1 MTYFS
6 ALLLLFGGLGAAF
19 FGIYLLYDLR
29 NRQLLHKI
37 DSLDFPES
45 YKNILS
51 KTPHYPKLSMQ
62 DQKKLQRSI
71 LRFIYTKDFVGVGL
85 DVTDEMKVIIAF
97 YACLLLVHKETE
109 SCYEELKT
117 IIVYPHA
124 VIVKEVKS
132 AGGIFTKEQFVIQGQ
147 SANDTVVITWHEAKK
162 EAYHLRHNNVIIH
175 EFAHEI
181 DFMDGYID
189 GVPPLEKSKYD
200 GWTNTF
206 YKEFST
212 LNKIARKDRGWGK
225 YKLLGSYAA
234 SNEAE
239 FFAVVTERFFEAP
252 ASLKHHFPNLYNELE
267 SFYQM
272 DTAALLS

>member
-267 SFYQM
+267 SFYQI
-272 DTAALLS
+272 DTAALLT

>member
-45 YKNILS
+45 YKKILS
-51 KTPHYPKLSMQ
+51 KTPHYSKLSMQ

-85 DVTDEMKVIIAF
+85 DVSDEMKVIIAF

-109 SCYEELKT
+109 NCYDDLKT

-124 VIVKEVKS
+124 VVVKEVKS

-267 SFYQM
+267 SFYQI
-272 DTAALLS
+272 DTATLLS